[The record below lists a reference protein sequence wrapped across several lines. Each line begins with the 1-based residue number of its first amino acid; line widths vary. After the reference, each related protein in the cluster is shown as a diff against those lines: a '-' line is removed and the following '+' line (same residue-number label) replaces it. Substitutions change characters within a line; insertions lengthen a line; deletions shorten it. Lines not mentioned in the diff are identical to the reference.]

1 MPLRIQGSVV
11 VDAPREDVYRL
22 LLDPE
27 LMKQVIN
34 KIPGVSVERLEQV
47 SENEFNGTA
56 TIGVAMVKGTY
67 DGKITILDR
76 RPGEYVKLRGDGK
89 GGGNW
94 TSGEAELTLVQQ
106 DGRTVMNY
114 LGQGNIS
121 GQLASVGPRLVDT
134 VGRQIVDQGAQAF
147 ADEIAAQRRVEVG
160 LPPIEKPAP
169 AIQTL
174 VSNLMTRV
182 QNTWAQTTRNIN
194 IGPRARWAI
203 PAAVGAVVLIGVAIY
218 FGRSR

>member
-11 VDAPREDVYRL
+11 VDAPCEDVYRL
-22 LLDPE
+22 LLDPA

-34 KIPGVSVERLEQV
+34 KIPGIVVERLEQI

-76 RPGEYVKLRGDGK
+76 RPGEYFKLRGDGK

-94 TSGEAELTLVQQ
+94 TSGEAEVTLIQQ

-121 GQLASVGPRLVDT
+121 GQLASVGQRLTDT
-134 VGRQIVDQGAQAF
+134 VGRQFVDQGAQAF
-147 ADEIAAQRRVEVG
+147 AAEIAAQRRVEAG

-169 AIQTL
+169 AIQVL
-174 VSNLMTRV
+174 ASNFKLRI
-182 QNTWAQTTRNIN
+182 QDTWSQATRNISL
-194 IGPRARWAI
+194 GSRARWAI
-203 PAAVGAVVLIGVAIY
+203 PAAVGVVALAAVAVY

>member
-34 KIPGVSVERLEQV
+34 KIPGISVERLEKV
-47 SENEFNGTA
+47 SDSEFNGTA

-67 DGKITILDR
+67 DGKIRILEQ

-106 DGRTVMNY
+106 DGQTVMNY

-121 GQLASVGPRLVDT
+121 GQLASVGQRLMDT
-134 VGRQIVDQGAQAF
+134 VGRQFIDQGAQAF
-147 ADEIAAQRRVEVG
+147 ADEIAALRRVELG
-160 LPPIEKPAP
+160 LPPVEKPAP
-169 AIQTL
+169 AIQAF
-174 VSNLMTRV
+174 VSDLRARI
-182 QNTWAQTTRNIN
+182 QDTWSQTTRKIT

-203 PAAVGAVVLIGVAIY
+203 PAAVGVVALAALAIY